1 MQVARG
7 IHHHHRARVVR
18 RGLRSGVRLALT
30 SGLRGT
36 SGGDALAFKNP
47 DGTIVAVMYNAGAA
61 KQAVVAMGGK
71 MLQFD
76 MPAGGWA
83 TINWK

>member
-1 MQVARG
+1 MKDCGNECCTRIHVSQYVDPGAKVVA
-7 IHHHHRARVVR
+7 
-18 RGLRSGVRLALT
+18 
-30 SGLRGT
+30 T

-61 KQAVVAMGGK
+61 KQAVVAVGGK

-76 MPAGGWA
+76 MPSKGWA